1 MQWLWRI
8 LTNFLRKLHQNT
20 AAAPIKKAKRADT
33 AFFQTQKKSRAFRKA
48 RRTSPRARPKA
59 FSLEPRLLY
68 HSRRGLGIVSA
79 YSVDSVA
86 QNAKRGRERRR
97 FCTRTAFLRCA
108 APISFLLS
116 FPPPFNARC
125 AKFLYKKTRHK
136 LIGSMIR
143 FLIKERAEELSRPH
157 LFSFYL

>member
-86 QNAKRGRERRR
+86 QNAKCGRERRR
-97 FCTRTAFLRCA
+97 FCTRTAILRPAVPPA
-108 APISFLLS
+108 APVTIPLPRKTPKRACGLY
-116 FPPPFNARC
+116 PRKTPKRACGLYPRKTPKRARGY
-125 AKFLYKKTRHK
+125 AAGAPL
-136 LIGSMIR
+136 G
-143 FLIKERAEELSRPH
+143 
-157 LFSFYL
+157 